1 MAERDIEITIGAAD
15 ETKEAFLSAKQ
26 GMEELDRHTRKL
38 NNQLEKMSSA
48 SAYAAQ
54 GLQRMQSMISGMAF
68 GVVVGAVSA
77 ATESLIKYF
86 KELSVTQEAINK
98 LNEQVIKQAQAWK
111 ILPEPIDAV
120 TKSTIRLY
128 NADLE
133 VLQLMKE
140 NEGPAIQEQI
150 RRLNQQRETL
160 EKNLGIWTDLGEYME
175 GDNRLALAK
184 NTSAIEKAKVAYED
198 WQKTMKLMPTTLN
211 EITAASKEN
220 ADREAEISKYV
231 LRDLDERYK
240 EQERMK
246 KENADREAEINQY
259 VLRDLDERYKEQE
272 RMKKEE
278 ADREAEINKYV
289 LRDLDERY
297 KEEQRMK
304 KEQEDFYISASR
316 QGFFEQES
324 YDIELE
330 RLNTKYEQYAL
341 YTENRAELD
350 RWYFAQKE
358 ALDERSLLIEMKR
371 QQVVNNMKLQA
382 AQYAAGLLSTLG
394 AQGKEFAIA
403 AIVVQKAAA
412 IAQVIMQ
419 TQVAAMAALAPPPIG
434 LGPVAGIALAASIET
449 WGAIS
454 VGLIAAQGL
463 AEAGNAMGVFGSASG
478 VPAGSPG
485 GQPIQTAFPAPL
497 TSEAAQPAANI
508 TLQVYALD
516 PSSVNWAKLM
526 EEQIVPAMNEYT
538 SRGGTVT
545 VNITE

>member
-26 GMEELDRHTRKL
+26 GMEELDRHTQKL

-77 ATESLIKYF
+77 VTESLIKYF
-86 KELSVTQEAINK
+86 KELSVTQEAINQ

-111 ILPEPIDAV
+111 LLPEPIGAV
-120 TKSTIRLY
+120 TESTIRLY

-150 RRLNQQRETL
+150 RRLNQQREIL
-160 EKNLGIWTDLGEYME
+160 EKNLGIWTDLGEYVE
-175 GDNRLALAK
+175 GDNRLALAI
-184 NTSAIEKAKVAYED
+184 NTSAIEKANKAYED

-289 LRDLDERY
+289 LRDLDARY

>member
-26 GMEELDRHTRKL
+26 GMEELDRHTQKL

-111 ILPEPIDAV
+111 LLPEPIGAV
-120 TKSTIRLY
+120 TESTIRLY

-220 ADREAEISKYV
+220 ADREAEIS
-231 LRDLDERYK
+231 
-240 EQERMK
+240 
-246 KENADREAEINQY
+246 
-259 VLRDLDERYKEQE
+259 
-272 RMKKEE
+272 
-278 ADREAEINKYV
+278 KYV

-463 AEAGNAMGVFGSASG
+463 AEAGNAMGGFGSASG

>member
-1 MAERDIEITIGAAD
+1 
-15 ETKEAFLSAKQ
+15 
-26 GMEELDRHTRKL
+26 
-38 NNQLEKMSSA
+38 
-48 SAYAAQ
+48 
-54 GLQRMQSMISGMAF
+54 
-68 GVVVGAVSA
+68 
-77 ATESLIKYF
+77 
-86 KELSVTQEAINK
+86 
-98 LNEQVIKQAQAWK
+98 
-111 ILPEPIDAV
+111 
-120 TKSTIRLY
+120 
-128 NADLE
+128 
-133 VLQLMKE
+133 
-140 NEGPAIQEQI
+140 
-150 RRLNQQRETL
+150 
-160 EKNLGIWTDLGEYME
+160 
-175 GDNRLALAK
+175 
-184 NTSAIEKAKVAYED
+184 
-198 WQKTMKLMPTTLN
+198 
-211 EITAASKEN
+211 
-220 ADREAEISKYV
+220 
-231 LRDLDERYK
+231 
-240 EQERMK
+240 
-246 KENADREAEINQY
+246 
-259 VLRDLDERYKEQE
+259 
-272 RMKKEE
+272 
-278 ADREAEINKYV
+278 
-289 LRDLDERY
+289 
-297 KEEQRMK
+297 MK